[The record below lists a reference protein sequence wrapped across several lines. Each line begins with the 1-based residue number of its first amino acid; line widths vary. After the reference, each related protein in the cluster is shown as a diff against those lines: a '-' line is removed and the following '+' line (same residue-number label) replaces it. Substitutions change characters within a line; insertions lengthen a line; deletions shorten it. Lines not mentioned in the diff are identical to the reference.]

1 MAGQLPY
8 MHWRRYAADPHLAD
22 FLPLEARGAR
32 MLVREG
38 YQAYADLLGLHGAP
52 APGGE
57 RVAGGR
63 TSHALVPL
71 PGGERAVV
79 RVYRR
84 GGALRHLNR
93 ERYFLGHRAFAEL
106 RATEAA
112 RANGVRVP
120 LPLAAVERPA
130 LLGYTALFTT
140 RWIPHS
146 RDGESWLQAADPS
159 AAHALLRQAGE
170 QIGRMHAAGVAHP
183 DLNLRNLLVAEES
196 GEQTPAVYLLD
207 FDRARLYR
215 GPVPARRRARDLLRL
230 ARSAHKLRMPLGPK
244 EWSALR
250 EGYGAAWP
258 LPSLP

>member
-38 YQAYADLLGLHGAP
+38 YEAYADLLGLHGAP

-159 AAHALLRQAGE
+159 AALAVLRRTGE
-170 QIGRMHAAGVAHP
+170 QIARMHAAGVAHP
-183 DLNLRNLLVAEES
+183 DLNLRNLLVAEE
-196 GEQTPAVYLLD
+196 QTAAVYLLD

-215 GPVPARRRARDLLRL
+215 GPVPTRRRARDLLRL
-230 ARSAHKLRMPLGPK
+230 ARSARKLCMPFDTQQ
-244 EWSALR
+244 WMALR
-250 EGYGAAWP
+250 KGYGAAWP
-258 LPSLP
+258 LRELP